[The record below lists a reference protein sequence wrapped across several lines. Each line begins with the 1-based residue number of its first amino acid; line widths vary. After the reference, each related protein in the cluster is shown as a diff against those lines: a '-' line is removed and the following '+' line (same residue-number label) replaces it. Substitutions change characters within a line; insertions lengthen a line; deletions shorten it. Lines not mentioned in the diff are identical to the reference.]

1 MKKFFMV
8 VMIMGLLLL
17 VVGCGKKGDVL
28 RLATWDSEE
37 SLKTLKAIAEK
48 FEETHPDVKV
58 QIEAYGDGFDKKL
71 SASFGAKNP
80 PDVMYMW
87 DFPKYQASLEPLNTY
102 IDNDDSFKIYHDDL
116 FPGLLNYTTIGNDIL
131 GMPAGFT
138 SHVMYYNKALF
149 DQAGVAY
156 PTDDWTWSEL
166 REKAKK
172 ISELGDDINGLAL
185 STQPDPYDFEQFF
198 WVNGSSYLSP
208 DGTAIDGYFNSPA
221 SIEMMQLFVDMIK
234 EGSAYGA
241 QSKISDTFRN
251 NKLAIQESGIW
262 PLKRHLEVIGKEN
275 LGIAPLPRMEK
286 SKPANS
292 VINSSGISMAKDS
305 KNKELAWE
313 FIKFYTSPEA
323 VKMRSEVDLP
333 VLKSVANEL
342 GYLEDPYYAPY
353 YKMLETAEEYRSS
366 FLLHPEWTK
375 ISENISMAIES
386 SLVGIVN
393 NQDVDVKELFDTAV
407 KESEKFFKE

>member
-149 DQAGVAY
+149 DQAGVDY

-166 REKAKK
+166 REKSKK
-172 ISELGDDINGLAL
+172 KYPNWVMILMAL
-185 STQPDPYDFEQFF
+185 LYQPNQTPMT
-198 WVNGSSYLSP
+198 SSN
-208 DGTAIDGYFNSPA
+208 F
-221 SIEMMQLFVDMIK
+221 
-234 EGSAYGA
+234 
-241 QSKISDTFRN
+241 
-251 NKLAIQESGIW
+251 SG
-262 PLKRHLEVIGKEN
+262 
-275 LGIAPLPRMEK
+275 
-286 SKPANS
+286 
-292 VINSSGISMAKDS
+292 
-305 KNKELAWE
+305 
-313 FIKFYTSPEA
+313 
-323 VKMRSEVDLP
+323 
-333 VLKSVANEL
+333 
-342 GYLEDPYYAPY
+342 
-353 YKMLETAEEYRSS
+353 
-366 FLLHPEWTK
+366 
-375 ISENISMAIES
+375 
-386 SLVGIVN
+386 
-393 NQDVDVKELFDTAV
+393 
-407 KESEKFFKE
+407 